1 MRAAM
6 GKRIKFL
13 VVLAMLAL
21 VPLRAVAAL
30 TIGLCAMSDENAATV
45 QVHAGHGH
53 AHPHAESAAAE
64 TQKDSKAPCNLC
76 AEHCGS
82 AAFAVPAHPSPLV
95 VTAGSQR
102 AVPRHLLLPRLTPE
116 ELDRPPIVL

>member
-30 TIGLCAMSDENAATV
+30 TIGLCAMSDESAATV
-45 QVHAGHGH
+45 QLHAGHGH
-53 AHPHAESAAAE
+53 THPHDNSPAAE

-82 AAFAVPAHPSPLV
+82 AAFAVPADLSPLAL
-95 VTAGSQR
+95 TAGLER
-102 AVPRHLLLPRLTPE
+102 AAPHYLLLLGLMPE
-116 ELDRPPIVL
+116 ELDRPPIIL